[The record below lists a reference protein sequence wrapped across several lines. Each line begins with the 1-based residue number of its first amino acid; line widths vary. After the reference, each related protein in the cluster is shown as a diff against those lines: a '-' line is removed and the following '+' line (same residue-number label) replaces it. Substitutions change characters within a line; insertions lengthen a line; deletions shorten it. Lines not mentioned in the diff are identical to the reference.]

1 MTLGGIMNFIKSWI
15 QTNLS
20 RRGFILMAILG
31 LYRLAFKST
40 AWARAEYVQAKEFL
54 IRSIEGTRKVDLKAW
69 HLKIEGLVE
78 KPISLSFAEIKTL
91 PQKIQNKNFIC
102 VEGWGLDN
110 QKWEGVHLKEIF
122 SKVNISPKAKFITF
136 HATGGKYK
144 DSLSIKEALEPD
156 TMLAYRVNGK
166 DLPPENGFP
175 LRLIIPRMYAYK
187 GVKWVEKIVFTE
199 KQEVGYWEQRGY
211 SVDGS
216 IPGLKS

>member
-1 MTLGGIMNFIKSWI
+1 MNSVKGWI

-20 RRGFILMAILG
+20 RRGFIILAALG
-31 LYRLAFKST
+31 LYRFIFKST
-40 AWARAEYVQAKEFL
+40 AWARASYGEVKEFL
-54 IRSIEGTRKVDLKAW
+54 IRSIEGTQSVDLKTW
-69 HLKIEGLVE
+69 RLKIEGLVE
-78 KPISLSFAEIKTL
+78 KPIALSFDEIKAL
-91 PQKIQNKNFIC
+91 PQKVQTKTFIC

-122 SKVNISPKAKFITF
+122 SKVKVNSKAKFVTF
-136 HATGGKYK
+136 AAAGEQYR

-156 TMLAYRVNGK
+156 TMLAYKINGK

-187 GVKWVEKIVFTE
+187 GVKWVEKVVFTE
-199 KQEVGYWEQRGY
+199 EQEIGYWEHRGY
-211 SVDGS
+211 SVNGA